1 MADLPITGQPRDL
14 LLGPDNDLVMTT
26 TGLSWTFGIAAV
38 AQSCRIAVQMFKG
51 EWFDDILLGIAYF
64 ENDAR
69 TEGILGVKPKIAI
82 LRARNDYFRMLSK
95 VVGVL
100 EIKKLDVTYEST
112 TRTLVIT
119 WSVRTAEGDTVLD
132 TIRKATP

>member
-14 LLGPDNDLVMTT
+14 LLGPDNDLVMTA
-26 TGLSWTFGIAAV
+26 TGLSWVTGVAAV
-38 AQSCRIAVQMFKG
+38 AQSCRIAVQMFKA
-51 EWFDDILLGIAYF
+51 EWFADLELGIAYF
-64 ENDAR
+64 ENDDR

-82 LRARNDYFRMLSK
+82 LRARNDYHRMLSA

-100 EIKKLDVTYEST
+100 EIKKLEVTYVNT
-112 TRTLVIT
+112 TRTLVIS
-119 WSVRTAEGDTVLD
+119 WIVRTAEGDTVLD